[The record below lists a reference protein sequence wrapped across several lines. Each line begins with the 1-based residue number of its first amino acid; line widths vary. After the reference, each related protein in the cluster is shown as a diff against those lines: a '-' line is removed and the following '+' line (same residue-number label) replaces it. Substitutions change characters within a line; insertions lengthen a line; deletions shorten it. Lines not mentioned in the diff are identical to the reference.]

1 MLQLV
6 LKETFTDDGSTS
18 VPQLPSDKADAQTDK
33 QDTAESPP
41 AAPNS
46 AQPACDSHGAHV
58 GAAEPAGR
66 PDEATAMEGVE
77 EQAATGASGASGAAA
92 AAESAD
98 KSEKVSN

>member
-18 VPQLPSDKADAQTDK
+18 VSQLPSDKADAQTDK

-41 AAPNS
+41 AAPDS

-58 GAAEPAGR
+58 GAAEPTGR

-77 EQAATGASGASGAAA
+77 GQAATGASGAAA